1 MLPTWLWWRM
11 NLCTNMGVMRAGE
24 QSLTPS
30 LHKDATGIS
39 SQLKIY
45 TEDAC
50 KMFYSHSKLNDCM
63 RCAVGSLLTPLPAA
77 GSLCDWTHVRSLD
90 SSVVMSL
97 LLLLPDHVG
106 LCQRDYLLGWSL
118 VTVKSGLCHCGCIP
132 CWPSRAGTR
141 AMRTTHAK
149 APCLQL
155 KEQTRFG
162 RKSLL

>member
-1 MLPTWLWWRM
+1 
-11 NLCTNMGVMRAGE
+11 MGVMRAGE

-97 LLLLPDHVG
+97 LLLLLPDHVG

>member
-1 MLPTWLWWRM
+1 
-11 NLCTNMGVMRAGE
+11 MRAGE

-132 CWPSRAGTR
+132 CWPSRNTSDANHTCKGTMFT
-141 AMRTTHAK
+141 AEGANKVWQEESPLTIY
-149 APCLQL
+149 
-155 KEQTRFG
+155 
-162 RKSLL
+162 LLWIYCQQAHLTSSV

>member
-1 MLPTWLWWRM
+1 
-11 NLCTNMGVMRAGE
+11 MGVMRAGE

-97 LLLLPDHVG
+97 LLLPDHVG